1 MGRDFLILGYPQVPG
16 QGCPD
21 HMALNADLTSD
32 DTFLLNNTLKEV
44 CVTPIQLAYYLFFF
58 SSNQKFH
65 SSTQENLIYCSQHI
79 FLTWRHLANEYIE
92 LQKEPAARLS
102 IKGKWITLSAFW
114 LIFQDYKL
122 LRWASFSNLTIYV
135 SSGSLSGHCLKVT
148 ANCSNGKHKIVI
160 MTVQTEDKYWTFKIL
175 SKWHKT

>member
-1 MGRDFLILGYPQVPG
+1 MGRDFLILGYPQVQA

-21 HMALNADLTSD
+21 HMALKADLTSD
-32 DTFLLNNTLKEV
+32 YTFLLNDTLKEV
-44 CVTPIQLAYYLFFF
+44 CVTPIQLACYLFFF
-58 SSNQKFH
+58 PNQKFH
-65 SSTQENLIYCSQHI
+65 SSTQENLIYHSQCI

-92 LQKEPAARLS
+92 LWKEPAARLL

-122 LRWASFSNLTIYV
+122 LGWASFSNLPIYI

-148 ANCSNGKHKIVI
+148 ANCSNGK
-160 MTVQTEDKYWTFKIL
+160 
-175 SKWHKT
+175 